1 MCQNDTPTTLAQHYD
16 RLWRSAVAA
25 FEGRHVQLDPHLPH
39 KQGDARRGYTL
50 MIRPA
55 PPVTRRIAAFLAE
68 FDACEPGQYLY
79 RPVEF
84 HVTLLS
90 LFTATEGYQ
99 PYFERRDAYIGAVDR
114 ALGAASRFAIH
125 FRGVTASPGAVMIQG
140 FPQDETFA
148 RLRDAVRRQLHLAG
162 LGEGLDQRYRIRAA
176 HATVIRFQRPP
187 HDLPGLLH
195 FLSQNR
201 ERDFGTS
208 PVSVIQFVE
217 NDWYMSEDRVKV
229 VKEYALQA
237 GSSG

>member
-1 MCQNDTPTTLAQHYD
+1 MTMPPNDTHTPLAQHYD
-16 RLWRSAVAA
+16 RLWRSAVAS
-25 FEGRHVQLDPHLPH
+25 FERGQVRLDPHLPD

-55 PPVTRRIAAFLAE
+55 PGVARRIEAFLAE
-68 FDACEPGQYLY
+68 FDAREPGQYLY
-79 RPVEF
+79 RPTEF

-99 PYFERRDAYIGAVDR
+99 PYFERREAYIGAVER
-114 ALGAASRFAIH
+114 ALGGAPPFSIH

-140 FPQDETFA
+140 FPQDDTFA
-148 RLRDAVRRQLHLAG
+148 RLREAVRRELRLAG

-176 HATVIRFQRPP
+176 HITVIRFQQPP
-187 HDLPGLLH
+187 RDLPGLVR
-195 FLSQNR
+195 FLSRQR
-201 ERDFGTS
+201 GRDFGTS

-229 VKEYALQA
+229 ITCI
-237 GSSG
+237 